1 MKKDKKPEAVVKNKP
16 VASLNGENGLSEATN
31 QVKVKKDKTPK
42 VVEKSK
48 SAVVAA
54 PTAGAAV
61 NGENGSS
68 DTKNLTR
75 RLDLIKTIDD
85 DEEVEDFSE
94 ESDTEIE
101 FQPTKL
107 KNQKLTDFDG
117 SFQFVS
123 SVKEYNHDTWDDL
136 MRFVKRKNR
145 GEVNDKIANVIRDRT
160 KENADALRDDDEDD
174 GDEDAKV
181 KHNEEL
187 DLSDDELKHD
197 YMRVKERKG
206 KKPVTENGGPTVE
219 VKEDTEEGTKD
230 YFEEM
235 EENPHGEIQSF
246 YQMDLSRP
254 LMKAIGALGYIYPTP
269 IQASTIPIALM
280 GRDIC
285 GCAATGTGKTAAYML
300 PTLERLLYKPNLAQ
314 AVTRV
319 LVLVPT
325 RELGA
330 QVYQVAKQLTQFTNV
345 DVGIAIGGLDVKAQ
359 EAVLRKNPDIVI
371 ATPGR
376 LIDHIKNTPSFSLD
390 SIEILILD
398 EADRMLDEYFA
409 EQMKEIIRSCSA
421 TRQTMLFSAT
431 MTEEVKDLAAVSL
444 KKPVKIFVNNNQT
457 VAFNLRQE
465 FIRIREGREADREA
479 ILAAL
484 VCRTFHDH
492 CMVFVQTKR
501 TAHRLRIL
509 LGLLGVKTGELHG
522 DLTQAQRLES
532 LKQFKDEQIDIL
544 VATDVAARG
553 LDISSVKTVINF
565 VMPATMEHYIHR
577 VGRTARAGKA
587 GVSVS
592 LAGEQERKIVKEIV
606 KNAVS
611 SVKNRIIPLDIIE
624 KYRNKV
630 AALEP
635 EIDHVL
641 AEERAEKLLRQTEQQ
656 LTSAER
662 KLKGQPAP
670 KQDGPP
676 REWFQTLHER
686 REEKTRLA
694 GEEAAEKKKAKK
706 RKRRGDEDEDDFDP
720 VRYHQ
725 EKMKKQS
732 AQSGGDKKKAKKDA
746 NANADANKTP
756 KQMARERALDEL
768 RKVSMVQA
776 KLAKIRNRPA
786 SIKATDDNDHAESSG
801 GAGGKKNRKKQ
812 KNFSRFE
819 RDLTDVG
826 AKNVKKLRYDASK
839 KQRMDKLDK
848 RKQSGSKM
856 SSEKLRNKH
865 GLNKQTKGKSFGQ
878 KAPKRKPAGGFGG
891 GGKSKGRK

>member
-1 MKKDKKPEAVVKNKP
+1 MKKDKKQKTGGLKNGKAKEPAALAATEA
-16 VASLNGENGLSEATN
+16 SS
-31 QVKVKKDKTPK
+31 
-42 VVEKSK
+42 
-48 SAVVAA
+48 
-54 PTAGAAV
+54 V
-61 NGENGSS
+61 NRNP
-68 DTKNLTR
+68 
-75 RLDLIKTIDD
+75 DLIKTINDD
-85 DEEVEDFSE
+85 DEVEDYSE
-94 ESDTEIE
+94 ESDVEVE
-101 FQPTKL
+101 YQPTKMRT
-107 KNQKLTDFDG
+107 QKKGDFDG
-117 SFQFVS
+117 AFQFVS

-145 GEVNDKIANVIRDRT
+145 GKVDDKIADVIRNRS
-160 KENADALRDDDEDD
+160 KEEADVLGPEKEEEGD
-174 GDEDAKV
+174 GDETGAARTFHSEV
-181 KHNEEL
+181 

-197 YMRVKERKG
+197 YMKVKERKG
-206 KKPVTENGGPTVE
+206 RKARAAAENGHAEPTVKVQE
-219 VKEDTEEGTKD
+219 ETEDGAKD
-230 YFEEM
+230 YFEEA
-235 EENPHGEIQSF
+235 EGTNEHIQSF

-269 IQASTIPIALM
+269 IQASTIPIALL

-300 PTLERLLYKPNLAQ
+300 PTLERLLYKPNAAQ

-345 DVGIAIGGLDVKAQ
+345 EVGIAIGGLDVKAQ
-359 EAVLRKNPDIVI
+359 EAVLRTNPDIVI

-465 FIRIREGREADREA
+465 FIRVREGREADREP

-509 LGLLGVKTGELHG
+509 LGLLGVKAGELHG

-532 LKQFKDEQIDIL
+532 LKQFKDEQIDVL

-553 LDISSVKTVINF
+553 LDISGVTTVINF
-565 VMPATMEHYIHR
+565 VMPATLEHYIHR
-577 VGRTARAGKA
+577 VGRTARAGRA

-592 LAGEQERKIVKEIV
+592 LAGELERRIVKDIV
-606 KNAVS
+606 KNAVNP
-611 SVKNRIIPLDIIE
+611 VKNRIIPAEIID
-624 KYRNKV
+624 KYRAKV
-630 AALEP
+630 AALES
-635 EIDHVL
+635 EIDKVL
-641 AEERAEKLLRQTEQQ
+641 DEERAEKLLRQAEQQ
-656 LTSAER
+656 LTSTER
-662 KLKGQPAP
+662 KLKGIAAP
-670 KQDGPP
+670 PKTDGPP
-676 REWFQTLHER
+676 REWFQSNREK
-686 REEKTRLA
+686 REEKDRLS
-694 GEEAAEKKKAKK
+694 GVDPEELAAKRKAKK
-706 RKRRGDEDEDDFDP
+706 RKRRGDDDDDEDDFDP

-725 EKMKKQS
+725 EKMKKAKMATNIKGGAGGGKKS
-732 AQSGGDKKKAKKDA
+732 AAKSA
-746 NANADANKTP
+746 GNENKSA
-756 KQMARERALDEL
+756 KQQAKERALEEL
-768 RKVSMVQA
+768 KKVSMVQA
-776 KLAKIRNRPA
+776 KLAKIRNRPTRVT
-786 SIKATDDNDHAESSG
+786 ATSEDADDPRPN
-801 GAGGKKNRKKQ
+801 GAGGGGGKRNKKG
-812 KNFSRFE
+812 KNTTRFE

-826 AKNVKKLRYDASK
+826 AKSVKKLRYDASK
-839 KQRMDKLDK
+839 KQKMDKLDK
-848 RKQSGSKM
+848 RKASGLKISA
-856 SSEKLRNKH
+856 EKFRNKKGMNRH
-865 GLNKQTKGKSFGQ
+865 NKGKAFGQ
-878 KAPKRKPAGGFGG
+878 KGPKAGG
-891 GGKSKGRK
+891 GGGHKGAKGGGKGGQKAGRR

>member
-1 MKKDKKPEAVVKNKP
+1 MKKDKKPKAVVTQNKTATADAF
-16 VASLNGENGLSEATN
+16 VNGENGLS
-31 QVKVKKDKTPK
+31 DK
-42 VVEKSK
+42 E
-48 SAVVAA
+48 
-54 PTAGAAV
+54 
-61 NGENGSS
+61 E
-68 DTKNLTR
+68 LTR
-75 RLDLIKTIDD
+75 RLDLIKTINEDD
-85 DEEVEDFSE
+85 EVEDFSE
-94 ESDTEIE
+94 ESETEVD

-107 KNQKLTDFDG
+107 KNHKPSDFDG
-117 SFQFVS
+117 TFKFVS

-136 MRFVKRKNR
+136 MRFVKHKNR
-145 GEVNDKIANVIRDRT
+145 GEVKDKIANVIRDRT
-160 KENADALRDDDEDD
+160 KENADALKEDIEGDD
-174 GDEDAKV
+174 AV
-181 KHNEEL
+181 TQNEEV

-206 KKPVTENGGPTVE
+206 KKVVTENTGPSVE
-219 VKEDTEEGTKD
+219 VKEEEDDGAKD
-230 YFEEM
+230 YFEEL
-235 EENPHGEIQSF
+235 EENANGQIQSF

-254 LMKAIGALGYIYPTP
+254 LMKAIGGLGYIYPTP

-300 PTLERLLYKPNLAQ
+300 PTVERLLYKPNLSQ

-409 EQMKEIIRSCSA
+409 EQMKEIIRSCSE

-444 KKPVKIFVNNNQT
+444 RKPVKIFVNNNQT

-479 ILAAL
+479 LLAAL

-532 LKQFKDEQIDIL
+532 LKLFKDEQIDIL

-565 VMPATMEHYIHR
+565 VMPATLEHYIHR

-606 KNAVS
+606 KNAIS
-611 SVKNRIIPLDIIE
+611 SVKNRIIPQDIIE
-624 KYRNKV
+624 KYRKKL

-635 EIDHVL
+635 EIEHVL
-641 AEERAEKLLRQTEQQ
+641 AEERAEKLLRQTENQ

-662 KLKGQPAP
+662 KLKGQQPANP
-670 KQDGPP
+670 EGPP

-694 GEEAAEKKKAKK
+694 GEDPEEKKKAKK
-706 RKRRGDEDEDDFDP
+706 RKRRGDDEDDFDP

-725 EKMKKQS
+725 ER
-732 AQSGGDKKKAKKDA
+732 KKKLNSNVVVEKKKSKPEADG
-746 NANADANKTP
+746 NADANKTP
-756 KQMARERALDEL
+756 KQLAKERALNEL

-786 SIKATDDNDHAESSG
+786 RVNATDEDNDGRSNGDG
-801 GAGGKKNRKKQ
+801 GRKNRKKQ
-812 KNFSRFE
+812 RNLSRFE

-826 AKNVKKLRYDASK
+826 TKNVKKLRYDASK
-839 KQRMDKLDK
+839 KQRMDKVDK
-848 RKQSGSKM
+848 RKQSGKHM
-856 SSEKLRNKH
+856 SSEKLRNKN

-878 KAPKRKPAGGFGG
+878 KAPKAKPAGGKGMGRGGGGG
-891 GGKSKGRK
+891 GGKRRK

>member
-1 MKKDKKPEAVVKNKP
+1 MKKDKKQKAAEKNKANGTTAA
-16 VASLNGENGLSEATN
+16 ASG
-31 QVKVKKDKTPK
+31 
-42 VVEKSK
+42 
-48 SAVVAA
+48 AA
-54 PTAGAAV
+54 EDGAV
-61 NGENGSS
+61 NGENGVAESE
-68 DTKNLTR
+68 KLTHQ
-75 RLDLIKTIDD
+75 LDFMKTLEDD
-85 DEEVEDFSE
+85 AEVEDLSE
-94 ESDTEIE
+94 ESETEIE
-101 FQPTKL
+101 YQPTKQ

-117 SFQFVS
+117 GFQFVS

-136 MRFVKRKNR
+136 MKFVKRKNR

-160 KENADALRDDDEDD
+160 KENADALKDDDEEE
-174 GDEDAKV
+174 DEEGNRAY
-181 KHNEEL
+181 NEEV

-206 KKPVTENGGPTVE
+206 KKLVEAENGGPTVE
-219 VKEDTEEGTKD
+219 VKEDTEDGTKED
-230 YFEEM
+230 YFEEI
-235 EENPHGEIQSF
+235 EENANGEIQSF

-300 PTLERLLYKPNLAQ
+300 PTIERLLYKPNVAQ

-359 EAVLRKNPDIVI
+359 EAVLRKNPDVVI

-532 LKQFKDEQIDIL
+532 LKEFKDEQVDIL
-544 VATDVAARG
+544 IATDVAARG
-553 LDISSVKTVINF
+553 LDISTVKTVINF
-565 VMPATMEHYIHR
+565 VMPATLEHYIHR

-635 EIDHVL
+635 EIDRVL

-662 KLKGQPAP
+662 KLLGNAGKAS
-670 KQDGPP
+670 KQDIPPP
-676 REWFQTLHER
+676 REWFQTQHER
-686 REEKTRLA
+686 REEKNRLA
-694 GEEAAEKKKAKK
+694 GEEQGEKKKAAKK
-706 RKRRGDEDEDDFDP
+706 RKRRDDDDEEDFDP
-720 VRYHQ
+720 VRYHE
-725 EKMKKQS
+725 EKRKQQK
-732 AQSGGDKKKAKKDA
+732 AAAGGAVSGKKKSKTD
-746 NANADANKTP
+746 ANADANKTA
-756 KQMARERALDEL
+756 KQLARERALEEV

-776 KLAKIRNRPA
+776 KLAKIRNRPGRVNA
-786 SIKATDDNDHAESSG
+786 AEEEHG
-801 GAGGKKNRKKQ
+801 NGPADGRAGGKSNKKRS

-819 RDLTDVG
+819 HDLTDVG
-826 AKNVKKLRYDASK
+826 SKNVKKLRYDATK

-848 RKQSGSKM
+848 RKQSGMKM
-856 SSEKLRNKH
+856 STEKLRNKH

-878 KAPKRKPAGGFGG
+878 KAPRRKPTDGG
-891 GGKSKGRK
+891 GGGGFKGKGGGGGGGFKGKGGGGGGFKGKRK